1 MKKNKLKNTFS
12 IIKASLIGVVVNL
25 LAVLIFA
32 IVLKFAHLPL
42 NIISYVNNG
51 IKILSIFIMVVFLKK
66 FSTGNLFISS
76 LLSGVLYA
84 LLSFFIFSIL
94 NGGIVLDMTTLYD
107 VVFAV
112 IASIATSII
121 VNVLKRKNV

>member
-32 IVLKFAHLPL
+32 IVLKFANLPL
-42 NIISYVNNG
+42 NIISYINNG

-94 NGGIVLDMTTLYD
+94 NGGIILDMTTLYD